1 MINRFK
7 VMSKGIVEDVVIEV
21 DEIAIAS
28 DQRLPK
34 VQSIELPKDMP
45 EGMTV
50 IMKSGYRH
58 FFPDIFVIDIFG
70 SGGNG

>member
-1 MINRFK
+1 MIKRFSI
-7 VMSKGIVEDVVIEV
+7 MSKGISEDVVIEV

-34 VQSIELPKDMP
+34 VKNIELPDGMP
-45 EGMTV
+45 EGVTL

-58 FFPDIFVIDIFG
+58 FFPDIFVNDIFG
-70 SGGNG
+70 GRDE